1 MARRKSLLRDLAV
14 RPRSEGLSADNSPV
28 PGLLESSAGVGI
40 ERQVLELD
48 PAAVHVGGLPDRFD
62 IDADLQPLIDSIR
75 TLGQGMPVIV
85 RPRAGMQAAFEIVA
99 GRRRLLACRHL
110 GIPVKAVVR
119 DIDEDVAIMSQAAE
133 NIVRENLSYIERAR
147 LAASMVDD
155 AGLDPSQVEQ
165 AFQCGPPERSRYLK
179 IGRGIPGDIAAMIGK
194 APEIGRPRWEKL
206 ADILAADPAAIT
218 RVRDALSADNEEGH
232 GALSSDERF
241 KIAHRAASQRGGT
254 GTSRPDRSS
263 EPVRVALGTAGR
275 SVATIEKRADGV
287 RVTIDQAPEDGFVD
301 WLMEHGEA
309 AMGVLLREFHRQA
322 KKGEKFPPTN
332 TDVHQ

>member
-1 MARRKSLLRDLAV
+1 VARRKSLLRDLAV
-14 RPRSEGLSADNSPV
+14 RPRGEGLSADKDPA
-28 PGLLESSAGVGI
+28 PGLLEPMTGVGL

-48 PAAVHVGGLPDRFD
+48 PASVHIGGLPDRFE
-62 IDADLQPLIDSIR
+62 IDADLQPLVDSIR
-75 TLGQGMPVIV
+75 TLRQGMPIIV
-85 RPRAGMQAAFEIVA
+85 RPHSGLQDTFEIVA

-119 DIDEDVAIMSQAAE
+119 DIEEDVAIMSQAAE

-147 LAASMVDD
+147 LAARMVDD

-206 ADILAADPAAIT
+206 ADILAADPGAIT

-232 GALSSDERF
+232 GALNSNERF
-241 KIAHRAASQRGGT
+241 KIAHRAGSQSGGT
-254 GTSRPDRSS
+254 AMSRPDGSS
-263 EPVRVALGTAGR
+263 KPVRVALGPVGR
-275 SVATIEKRADGV
+275 SVAKIEKRAEGV
-287 RVTIDQAPEDGFVD
+287 RVTFDRAPEDGFVD
-301 WLMEHGEA
+301 WLMDHGESA
-309 AMGVLLREFHRQA
+309 LDALLREFRRHA
-322 KKGEKFPPTN
+322 KYGTDLPT
-332 TDVHQ
+332 TKSDEHP